1 MKKAYLCTY
10 YMAQTILSLFV
21 LYGNIN
27 RLLYM
32 KSDNVDLNFRRKKV
46 LYIIEKNNLVSDNL
60 SPAKFLL
67 IAI

>member
-1 MKKAYLCTY
+1 
-10 YMAQTILSLFV
+10 MAQTILSLFV

-32 KSDNVDLNFRRKKV
+32 KSDNVDLNFGRKKV
-46 LYIIEKNNLVSDNL
+46 LYLIEKYNLVSDNL

>member
-1 MKKAYLCTY
+1 
-10 YMAQTILSLFV
+10 MAQTILSLFV

-32 KSDNVDLNFRRKKV
+32 KSDNVDLNFGRKKV

>member
-1 MKKAYLCTY
+1 
-10 YMAQTILSLFV
+10 MAQTILSLFV

-32 KSDNVDLNFRRKKV
+32 KSDNVDLNFGRKKV
-46 LYIIEKNNLVSDNL
+46 LYLIEKNNLVSDNL